1 MGTPLP
7 LHRAGGR
14 LVVPTGRRP
23 GNSTTREEILAAAR
37 ACFAER
43 GYADTSLRAVA
54 RRSQVD
60 PALVHHYFTD
70 KATLFMHT
78 MQLPMD
84 PRRVAETARGDGPFN
99 GERVVE
105 GFLAQWEHGPKPY
118 TAFVT
123 LAQAMCASTE
133 VADAV
138 REFLAERLP
147 AHGPAGEDPALS
159 RRRRSLVSSQLVGLA
174 WTRYVVRMEP
184 LASASRAEVAAWAG
198 PTIDRYA
205 RGELPGNAG

>member
-1 MGTPLP
+1 VV
-7 LHRAGGR
+7 RA
-14 LVVPTGRRP
+14 GRRP
-23 GNSTTREEILAAAR
+23 GQSNTRNEILTAAR
-37 ACFAER
+37 ACFAED
-43 GYADTSLRAVA
+43 GYDGTSMRAVA
-54 RRSQVD
+54 RRSHVD

-70 KATLFMHT
+70 KATLFIHT
-78 MQLPMD
+78 MAMPVD
-84 PRRVAETARGDGPFN
+84 PRRVAETAMGDRPFS

-105 GFLAQWEHGPKPY
+105 RFLAQWEHGPKPY
-118 TAFVT
+118 TSFVT

-138 REFLAERLP
+138 PEFLAERLP
-147 AHGPAGEDPALS
+147 AHGPLDEDAAVS

-184 LASASRAEVAAWAG
+184 LASADRAEVAAWAG

-205 RGELPGNAG
+205 TGQLDPEDLG

>member
-37 ACFAER
+37 
-43 GYADTSLRAVA
+43 
-54 RRSQVD
+54 RSHVD
-60 PALVHHYFTD
+60 PALVPHYFTD
-70 KATLFMHT
+70 KAPLFMHT

-84 PRRVAETARGDGPFN
+84 PRRVAETARGDGSFN

-118 TAFVT
+118 TAFVP

-205 RGELPGNAG
+205 RGELPGNTG

>member
-1 MGTPLP
+1 MA
-7 LHRAGGR
+7 R
-14 LVVPTGRRP
+14 VGRRP
-23 GNSTTREEILAAAR
+23 GHADTRNEILTAAR
-37 ACFAER
+37 ACFAED
-43 GYADTSLRAVA
+43 GYDGTSLRAVA
-54 RRSQVD
+54 RRSHVD

-70 KATLFMHT
+70 KAVLFIHT
-78 MQLPMD
+78 MHMPMD
-84 PRRVAETARGDGPFN
+84 PRRVAETAMGDGPFS

-105 GFLAQWEHGPKPY
+105 RFLAQWEQGPKPY
-118 TAFVT
+118 TSFVT

-147 AHGPAGEDPALS
+147 AHGLPVEGDALS

-184 LASASRAEVAAWAG
+184 LASADRAEVAAWAG

-205 RGELPGNAG
+205 TGEIDPEDLG